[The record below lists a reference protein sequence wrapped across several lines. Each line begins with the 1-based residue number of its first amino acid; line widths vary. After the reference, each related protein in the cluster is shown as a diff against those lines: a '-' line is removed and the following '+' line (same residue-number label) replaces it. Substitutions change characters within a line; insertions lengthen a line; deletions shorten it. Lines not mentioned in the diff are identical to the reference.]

1 MRWEIA
7 PERTYPVLRIF
18 LEQGE
23 EVIAEPSA
31 LLLMQGPVRVDT
43 GIRGGLLQGLMRS
56 LLGGESIFLNTFR
69 AEGPAQVWLAPA
81 GIGDIHYV
89 PLNGE
94 SFVLQD
100 FAYLAHHGSVEVS
113 VAWRG
118 FRGFLTEG
126 ELVWLKV
133 HGTGGVWVS
142 AFGAI
147 EEIEV
152 PAGETVTVDNFHFV
166 GMVEGAQ
173 PQIRMVGGLK
183 TILFGGEG
191 LVVDVK
197 GPARLLIQSRHM
209 VSLAQILLP
218 IIRRHVR
225 SGGK

>member
-7 PERTYPVLRIF
+7 PERTYPVLRVS
-18 LEQGE
+18 LERGE
-23 EVIAEPSA
+23 EVVAEPSA
-31 LLLMQGPVRVDT
+31 LLLMKGPVQVDT

-56 LLGGESIFLNTFR
+56 LLGGESLFLNTFR
-69 AEGPAQVWLAPA
+69 AEGPAQVWLAPP

-191 LVVDVK
+191 LVADVK

-209 VSLAQILLP
+209 VSLVQILLP
-218 IIRRHVR
+218 IIRRHIGSGR
-225 SGGK
+225 S